1 MIELMGVTKCFDGGI
16 VALRD
21 VSLRVNKGELVL
33 LTGKSGAGKSTLLRT
48 IFAAEVPQEG
58 QIVIAGR
65 NICRLRRSSIP
76 YLRRNVGVV
85 FQDFKLLGARSALAN
100 VAVALEIRGMRKK
113 EVRRRSMESLDAVG
127 LVDFAQRTV
136 SRLSGGEQQRV
147 AIARAIV
154 GSPAILLA
162 DEPTGNLDPD
172 RSIDILA
179 LLARIATEGTTVVVA
194 THDPLV
200 VAHAASDQIV
210 ELDEGR
216 VAASRLGTGGAVGR
230 AA

>member
-1 MIELMGVTKCFDGGI
+1 MGVTKCFDGGV

-21 VSLRVNKGELVL
+21 VSLRVAKGELVL

-85 FQDFKLLGARSALAN
+85 FQDFKLLADRSALAN
-100 VAVALEIRGMRKK
+100 VAVALEIRGIRRK
-113 EVRRRSMESLDAVG
+113 EVRRRSLESLEAVG
-127 LVDFAQRTV
+127 LGDLAQREAGL
-136 SRLSGGEQQRV
+136 LSGGEQQRV
-147 AIARAIV
+147 AIARALV
-154 GSPAILLA
+154 GQPAILLA
-162 DEPTGNLDPD
+162 DEPTGNLDPEH
-172 RSIDILA
+172 SLDILT
-179 LLARIATEGTTVVVA
+179 LLAKIAQQGTTVIIA
-194 THDPLV
+194 THDPLIV
-200 VAHAASDQIV
+200 ERAQSSYIV

-216 VAASRLGTGGAVGR
+216 VVAVHHGPTSVGR